1 MSSTFRQITLQKIVI
16 VLSFFR
22 HYSIPFNAV
31 VLVRFTAILAVAVL
45 KLRIPSLSKYG
56 NNAKYTRLKLFA
68 LATIIIDSQKEN
80 HDYSVC

>member
-31 VLVRFTAILAVAVL
+31 VLVHFTAMLAVQF
-45 KLRIPSLSKYG
+45 LSYEFRLFHG
-56 NNAKYTRLKLFA
+56 DSAQYTRVKLFT
-68 LATIIIDSQKEN
+68 LLLS
-80 HDYSVC
+80 